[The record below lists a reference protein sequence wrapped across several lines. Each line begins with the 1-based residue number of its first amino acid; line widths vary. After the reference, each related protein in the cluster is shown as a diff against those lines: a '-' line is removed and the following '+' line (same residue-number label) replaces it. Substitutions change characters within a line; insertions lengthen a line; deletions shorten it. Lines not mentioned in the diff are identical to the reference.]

1 MSRISGRFAAGKL
14 LIPYI
19 MGGWPDMA
27 TSARLFKTFVDLGC
41 PVVEIGIPYSDPVA
55 DGPTIQ
61 RASEAAL
68 ARGTN
73 TDQVLAMVAEIAS
86 QTDVS
91 PVLMVYYN
99 LIYRYGL
106 ERFAEA
112 ARAAGVEGVIVPD
125 LTVEESG
132 DWRATAERHEL
143 DTIFLAAP
151 TSSDKR
157 LAAIGG
163 LATGFVYAVSLT
175 GVTGA
180 RTELPDYLK
189 DFIGRVKSTT
199 KLPVAV
205 GFGIS
210 RPEQAAEVAKSA
222 DGIIVG
228 SAIIDLVDKTAKEDL
243 ERRVRDFGGEL
254 LFAIRQA

>member
-1 MSRISGRFAAGKL
+1 MSRIAERFASGKL

-19 MGGWPDMA
+19 MGGWPDIA
-27 TSARLFKTFVDLGC
+27 ASAAVFKTFIKLGC

-68 ARGTN
+68 AKGVN
-73 TDQVLAMVAEIAS
+73 TDQVLAMIAEVAAEA
-86 QTDVS
+86 DVS

-106 ERFAEA
+106 KRFAEA
-112 ARAAGVEGVIVPD
+112 ARRAGVEGVIVPD
-125 LTVEESG
+125 LTVEESA
-132 DWRATAERHEL
+132 DWRATAEDYGI

-151 TSSDKR
+151 TSSDER
-157 LAAIGG
+157 LAAIGR

-180 RTELPDYLK
+180 RAELPEYLK
-189 DFIGRVKSTT
+189 DFVARVKSTSE
-199 KLPVAV
+199 LPVAV
-205 GFGIS
+205 GFGIA
-210 RPEQAAEVAKSA
+210 RPEQAAQVAKSA

-228 SAIIDLVDKTAKEDL
+228 SAIIDLIEKTPKEELDG
-243 ERRVRDFGGEL
+243 RVSDFGAGL
-254 LFAIRQA
+254 LSAIRQA